1 MGELFLLSVAFGAF
15 VVSLFITWRVLSR
28 LAAIEELLRNLDK
41 NFVEAVIEARKKAG
55 S

>member
-1 MGELFLLSVAFGAF
+1 MELLLLFFAFGAF

-28 LAAIEELLRNLDK
+28 LEAIETLLRNLDK
-41 NFVEAVIEARKKAG
+41 NFVEAVIESRKKAG